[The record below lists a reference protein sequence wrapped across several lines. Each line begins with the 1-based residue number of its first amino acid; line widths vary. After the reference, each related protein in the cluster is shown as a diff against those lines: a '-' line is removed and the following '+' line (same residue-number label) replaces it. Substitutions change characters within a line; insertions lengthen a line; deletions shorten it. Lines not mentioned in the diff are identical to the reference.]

1 MGLFGKKTTSSASNP
16 VEPAQRINVEP
27 EDAAVVPSLSVS
39 EADSLEKSRDL
50 ETTMVD
56 EKGPEA
62 NQKIQDASPVA
73 NHNADSSQGTA
84 YLPSEKEGKTQED
97 VQVESDTKST
107 SSVSVVGPAGPGDD
121 DEVVYPGG
129 VKLALICLALCL
141 SVFLVALDN
150 TIIATAIPKITDH
163 FKSLGDVGWYGSS
176 YLLTT
181 CALQLFFGKLYTFY
195 SIKTVYLV
203 SIVIFEVGSA
213 VCGGAPT
220 SDALI
225 VGRAIAGVGSAGIFS
240 GALVIIAYT
249 VPLKKRPIYTGIIG
263 AMYGIASIA
272 GPLLGGA
279 FTDGPGWRWCF
290 YINLPLGGVTLVV
303 IFIYFHSP
311 VRKAEQKVPLR
322 ERAHQLDL
330 GGTALFIIAIV
341 VCLLAL
347 QWGGSTYAWSN
358 WRIILCLTLFGVL
371 TIVFVIH
378 QYFMKEY
385 GTIPFNIISQRSV
398 ASACWFSFTLGASF
412 FVLIYWVP
420 IWFQAIKGASAF
432 KSGIMCLPMVL
443 ALVLANIAT
452 GVGTTAIGYYA
463 PFYFG
468 CVVLS
473 AIGSGLLTTFETTT
487 GHEKWIGYQVIYG
500 FGVGL
505 GMQQALITVQTVL
518 PLKDVPTGTAMVM
531 FMQTFG
537 GALFVS
543 VAQNIFNNRLMSE
556 IPKLAPGIDPA
567 IILHVGATSLK
578 EQIPKA
584 ALAGVQTAYNTSL
597 TQTWYIAVAMTCL
610 QLIGAVFVEWKSV
623 RGMQPGGIAA

>member
-1 MGLFGKKTTSSASNP
+1 MGLFSGKKDAPATESLDVPTS
-16 VEPAQRINVEP
+16 
-27 EDAAVVPSLSVS
+27 DAAAKSETTTAVPSQYVS
-39 EADSLEKSRDL
+39 DTESLDKAQEV
-50 ETTMVD
+50 ET
-56 EKGPEA
+56 GA
-62 NQKIQDASPVA
+62 LN
-73 NHNADSSQGTA
+73 
-84 YLPSEKEGKTQED
+84 EKEAKEMNKSIATLESNTTVPSDGARLDTPETKATAGEH
-97 VQVESDTKST
+97 VQIQRTKSYN
-107 SSVSVVGPAGPGDD
+107 SVISAPGVEDD
-121 DEVVYPGG
+121 DAIIYPGG
-129 VKLALICLALCL
+129 LKLALITLALCL

-163 FKSLGDVGWYGSS
+163 FKSLGDVGWYGSA

-195 SIKTVYLV
+195 PIKTVYLV

-220 SDALI
+220 SEALI
-225 VGRAIAGVGSAGIFS
+225 VGRAIAGIGSAGIFS
-240 GALVIIAYT
+240 GALIIIAYT
-249 VPLKKRPIYTGIIG
+249 VPLIKRPIYTGIIG

-290 YINLPLGGVTLVV
+290 YINLPLGAVTMVV
-303 IFIYFHSP
+303 IVFFFQSP
-311 VRKAEQKVPLR
+311 PRKAEAKVPLR
-322 ERAHQLDL
+322 ERVHQLDL
-330 GGTALFIIAIV
+330 GGTALFIVDII

-347 QWGGSTYAWSN
+347 QWGGSTYAWSS
-358 WRIILCLTLFGVL
+358 WRIILCLTLFGIL
-371 TIVFVIH
+371 TIAFVIW
-378 QYFMKEY
+378 QYFMKEF

-398 ASACWFSFTLGASF
+398 AAASWFAFTLGGAF

-443 ALVLANIAT
+443 ALVVANILT
-452 GVGTTAIGYYA
+452 GVGTTAVGYYT
-463 PFYFG
+463 PFYYG
-468 CVVLS
+468 CVLLS
-473 AIGSGLLTTFETTT
+473 TIGAGLLTTFETNT

-505 GMQQALITVQTVL
+505 GMQQALITVQAVL
-518 PLKDVPTGTAMVM
+518 PLKDVPTGTALVM

-543 VAQNIFNNRLMSE
+543 VAQNIFNNRLISE
-556 IPKLAPGIDPA
+556 IPKQAPGINPQ

-578 EQIPKA
+578 DQVPA
-584 ALAGVQTAYNTSL
+584 RLLAGVQTAYNTAL
-597 TQTWYIAVAMTCL
+597 TETWYIAVAMACL
-610 QLIGAVFVEWKSV
+610 SVLGAVFVEWKSV
-623 RGMQPGGIAA
+623 KGMKPGAVAA